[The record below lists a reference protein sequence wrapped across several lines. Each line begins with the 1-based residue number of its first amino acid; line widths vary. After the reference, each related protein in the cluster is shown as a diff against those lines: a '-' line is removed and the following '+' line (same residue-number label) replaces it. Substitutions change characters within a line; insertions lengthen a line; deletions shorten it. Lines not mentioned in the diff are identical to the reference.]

1 VSLGRYNE
9 AIESY
14 KQAIRIK
21 PDYAEAH
28 LILGLAYIIT
38 GDKGSALDEYKILK
52 EIDKE
57 LANKLFNAIYQ

>member
-1 VSLGRYNE
+1 
-9 AIESY
+9 
-14 KQAIRIK
+14 
-21 PDYAEAH
+21 
-28 LILGLAYIIT
+28 LGLAYIII